1 MSILAVTA
9 PAARRGLTAIATV
22 KREFGITGSA
32 DHEFLED
39 LIRQA
44 SAAGLQ
50 RRILRPQRRYQRDR
64 VFRRQHTR
72 RFATHPILESEPAF
86 AVE

>member
-44 SAAGLQ
+44 SAAGLPHSPPAAP
-50 RRILRPQRRYQRDR
+50 LSARPGLPSTARSAFRD
-64 VFRRQHTR
+64 
-72 RFATHPILESEPAF
+72 SSDS
-86 AVE
+86 